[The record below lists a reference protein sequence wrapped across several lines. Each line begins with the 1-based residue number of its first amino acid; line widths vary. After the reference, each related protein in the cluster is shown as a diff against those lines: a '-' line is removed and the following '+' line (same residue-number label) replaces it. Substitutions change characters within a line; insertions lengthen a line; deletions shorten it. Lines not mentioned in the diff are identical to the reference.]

1 MNCSFKRTHF
11 CFLSFVV
18 YYSPLT
24 SFWVCVVMW
33 AENQEYLEKHRWPPV
48 WYLKEEDHYQRVKK
62 EREKEDVVLNKH
74 HSRRRWCFWST
85 SPAVAWV
92 CTVLKLVLFSKLL
105 CFFFSYFAKMKQ
117 ATLNEQSVWSTISMS
132 NQCWPTNLWRWC
144 KPIPYGV
151 IFVLIIMLLCRTCL
165 CHSSDLTVLHT

>member
-11 CFLSFVV
+11 CFIW
-18 YYSPLT
+18 YQSPLT
-24 SFWVCVVMW
+24 YFWACVVMW
-33 AENQEYLEKHRWPPV
+33 AENQEYFEKHRWPPV

-92 CTVLKLVLFSKLL
+92 CLKLVLFLKLL
-105 CFFFSYFAKMKQ
+105 FSVFSYFAKMTQ
-117 ATLNEQSVWSTISMS
+117 ATLNEQSVWSTISLS
-132 NQCWPTNLWRWC
+132 NQCWPINLWRWC

-151 IFVLIIMLLCRTCL
+151 YINRFNIRAAVLD
-165 CHSSDLTVLHT
+165 SGDLTVSQA